1 MQQKDR
7 PAVRPLSDILPRMV
21 RQSEMYDITVVGAGP
36 VGLYAAYYAGLRDCR
51 TKLIETYPQVGGR
64 LISMYPEKEI
74 FDVAGHT
81 RIVAKELIAQLTAQA
96 MQYAPTVVLDERV
109 IDLKVRGERVIELST
124 PAGRHY
130 TQAAVIAAGCGAFIP
145 RKLDIPHLID
155 LEGNGVYY
163 YLPSFEPLR
172 GKKVLIMGGGNSAVD
187 WALSLERIAKEVTLA
202 HRVYKFQAHE
212 AMVNRLLASGVRV
225 LYPYY
230 ALKKVIGDD
239 KVTGAVVWNE
249 RSGLEETLEVDAIVL
264 SIGMLTNLEPFRQWG
279 LDIVGSG
286 IAVAPDMSTNMP
298 GVYAA
303 GDIVTYPGKILL
315 IAAGAGEAATAVNAA
330 KEYID
335 AGALGR

>member
-1 MQQKDR
+1 
-7 PAVRPLSDILPRMV
+7 MV
-21 RQSEMYDITVVGAGP
+21 RQTEMYDVTIVGGGP

-51 TKLIETYPQVGGR
+51 TKLIEMYPQVGGR

-81 RIVAKELIAQLTAQA
+81 EILAKDLVDRLVAQA
-96 MQYAPTVVLDERV
+96 MQYRPTMALSERV
-109 IDLKVRGERVIELST
+109 TGLHVLGERAIEIET
-124 PAGRHY
+124 PGGLHY
-130 TQAAVIAAGCGAFIP
+130 SQTVVIAAGCGAFVP

-155 LEGNGVYY
+155 LEGHGIYY

-172 GKKVLIMGGGNSAVD
+172 GKKVLIVGGGNSAVD
-187 WALSLERIAKEVTLA
+187 WALSLLGIAAEVTLA

-212 AMVNRLLASGVRV
+212 AMVDKLMASTVRV

-230 ALKKVIGDD
+230 ALKEVIGDD
-239 KVTGAVVWNE
+239 RVTGAVVWNE
-249 RSGLEETLEVDAIVL
+249 RSGKEERLDVDAIVL

-279 LDIVGSG
+279 LRIVGSG
-286 IAVAPDMSTNMP
+286 IAVGSDMSTNLP

-303 GDIVTYPGKILL
+303 GDIATYPGKILL
-315 IAAGAGEAATAVNAA
+315 IAAGAGEAATAVNSA